1 MKRINTGLLAAA
13 IALGTASVFGSA
25 PAEARPAIVERL
37 AEINTRGT
45 GKDHG
50 GLAYNE
56 RSVSTTQEKP
66 VGVWTASGDGFSSS
80 ASGDTVGRPAIVQR
94 LAELNVAGTDKDH
107 GGLSFSS
114 RTLR

>member
-1 MKRINTGLLAAA
+1 MQRISTGLFAAA
-13 IALGTASVFGSA
+13 IALGAATVLGSA
-25 PAEARPAIVERL
+25 PVQARPAIVERL

-45 GKDHG
+45 GTDHG

-56 RSVSTTQEKP
+56 RFAAENESARP
-66 VGVWTASGDGFSSS
+66 GGVWVASGDGFGSTDD
-80 ASGDTVGRPAIVQR
+80 ASVGRPTIVRR
-94 LAELNVAGTDKDH
+94 LAEINVAGTDKDH